1 MKNAAPQKGAA
12 FFHANKKKTMPSKSP
27 LILISLIFIL
37 SGCAAPPALQIL
49 SLALDGISYITTDKT
64 LTDHGLSAL
73 TQKDC
78 KLLRSLQ
85 DQEICQKENQE
96 PQPETTQDQAK
107 LAAAKPSEPTVQ

>member
-1 MKNAAPQKGAA
+1 
-12 FFHANKKKTMPSKSP
+12 MPSKSP

-85 DQEICQKENQE
+85 DQEICQKEKK
-96 PQPETTQDQAK
+96 PSPPEVTEDKTK
-107 LAAAKPSEPTVQ
+107 LVAAKPNEPTVQ